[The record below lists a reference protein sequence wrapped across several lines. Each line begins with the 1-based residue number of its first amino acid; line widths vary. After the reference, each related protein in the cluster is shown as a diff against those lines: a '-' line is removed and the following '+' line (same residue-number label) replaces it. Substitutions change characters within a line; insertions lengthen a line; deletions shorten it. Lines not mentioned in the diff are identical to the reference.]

1 MNDYF
6 TDWLAK
12 EHRADL
18 AREVERDRR
27 AAPLHEKAAASAD
40 AEPSAASADAEPSA
54 AAPPR
59 HRRWLDVLVHP
70 SAHHPHLRL
79 HLHRP

>member
-27 AAPLHEKAAASAD
+27 AAPLHEKAAAPTD
-40 AEPSAASADAEPSA
+40 
-54 AAPPR
+54 AAPSTVAPPP
-59 HRRWLDVLVHP
+59 HRGWRVALAYPL
-70 SAHHPHLRL
+70 AHHPHLHL

>member
-18 AREVERDRR
+18 AREVGRDRR
-27 AAPLHEKAAASAD
+27 AAPLHEKATASAD
-40 AEPSAASADAEPSA
+40 VAPSA
-54 AAPPR
+54 AALPR
-59 HRRWLDVLVHP
+59 HRRWQGVLAHP
-70 SAHHPHLRL
+70 FARHPHLQAHLRL
-79 HLHRP
+79 HPHRP